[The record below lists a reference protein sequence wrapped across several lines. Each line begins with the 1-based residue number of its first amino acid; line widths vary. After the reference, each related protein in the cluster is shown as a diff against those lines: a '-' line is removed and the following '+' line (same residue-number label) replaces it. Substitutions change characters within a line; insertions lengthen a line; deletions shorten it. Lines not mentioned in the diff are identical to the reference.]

1 MSRGTYEPMFYDKTF
16 QSILS
21 ESLEMIDDR
30 FDKREGS
37 VIYDALAPMSLEVSL
52 LYQYLDFLFKNAFA
66 DTSNR
71 HWLMQR
77 AKERGIEPFPASPAV
92 IVGKFNARLR
102 EGDRFFID
110 NIYYT
115 VETFLEEKEEFFF
128 YELVCEKNG
137 TEGNKRAG
145 NLIPTRNVEGLSTA
159 EISHIAILGIEDED
173 TEKFRERYFETIQNH
188 AYGGN
193 IDDYRMKTRA
203 ISGVGLVK
211 VIPVWEGGGT
221 VKVII
226 SDAELGEPSSELV
239 QKVQEILD
247 PVEQRGKGVGVA
259 PIGHLVTVSPV
270 KRKGINISCK
280 ITISREGEFEK
291 IKTEIQNSLE
301 TYFKECREKWAS
313 YDRYEKSIY
322 VQTTIRIA
330 KIISIVLNVMNVVD
344 FTEIKF
350 ADLEDKIYTLNEN
363 EIPYLGELSV
373 VEVIS

>member
-66 DTSNR
+66 DTANR
-71 HWLMQR
+71 YWLTER
-77 AKERGIEPFPASPAV
+77 AKERGIEPFPSSPAV
-92 IVGKFNARLR
+92 IVGKFNARLK

-110 NIYYT
+110 DIYYK

-137 TEGNKRAG
+137 TQGNKRAG
-145 NLIPTRNVEGLSTA
+145 NLIPTRNVEELSTA
-159 EISHIAILGIEDED
+159 EISHIAVLGTEDEE
-173 TEKFRERYFETIQNH
+173 TGKFRERYFETIQNH

-193 IDDYRMKTRA
+193 IDDYRMKTKA

-211 VIPVWEGGGT
+211 VIPVWKGGGT

-247 PVEQRGKGVGVA
+247 PVAHRQKGVGVA
-259 PIGHLVTVSPV
+259 PIGHFVTVAPA
-270 KRKGINISCK
+270 KRKNIDISCK

-291 IKTEIQNSLE
+291 IKTEIQDSLE
-301 TYFKECREKWAS
+301 IYFKECREKWAS
-313 YDRYEKSIY
+313 YGRYEKSIY
-322 VQTTIRIA
+322 VQTTIRIT
-330 KIISIVLNVMNVVD
+330 KIMSIVLNVMHVVD

-350 ADLEDKIYTLNEN
+350 SDSEDKIYTLNEN
-363 EIPYLGELSV
+363 EIPYLGSFNV
-373 VEVIS
+373 IEVMS